1 MYALGVHCTIGM
13 DWELRSRPPINCY
26 ELVGYFGLQLAR
38 LCKNLVLRWRHLYR
52 VPRTVT
58 MVANRPVF
66 PGTSRISG
74 LGSFGTQ
81 NVPYFRE
88 AEVKIFWCDATPV
101 CIKFHP
107 ETLKLM
113 WTARRIS
120 SKYFKCFLCTSLL
133 RSRAAVGTEFL
144 STYPYPC
151 VSPWGCPYPRQT
163 CFVHGGDATYCDER
177 VCMRWASFIDCF
189 FCILNAVSGRW
200 ADTPMH

>member
-1 MYALGVHCTIGM
+1 MYALGVHCAIGM

-58 MVANRPVF
+58 MVANRLVF

-88 AEVKIFWCDATPV
+88 AKVKIFWCDATPV
-101 CIKFHP
+101 YIKFHP

-113 WTARRIS
+113 WTARRIG

-144 STYPYPC
+144 SPYPPHTHTMC
-151 VSPWGCPYPRQT
+151 IPMVLPIPMADLLRPRWGCDVLRRACLYAM
-163 CFVHGGDATYCDER
+163 G
-177 VCMRWASFIDCF
+177 
-189 FCILNAVSGRW
+189 
-200 ADTPMH
+200 